1 MSGVMQVTQN
11 IRKYDIFA
19 YIKLVYMT
27 KYAIKKVKQ
36 WAQTGKK
43 IFVIQ

>member
-1 MSGVMQVTQN
+1 MSGMMQVTQS
-11 IRKYDIFA
+11 IRKYDMFA
-19 YIKLVYMT
+19 YIKLVLMT

-43 IFVIQ
+43 NL

>member
-1 MSGVMQVTQN
+1 MSGMRVTQS
-11 IRKYDIFA
+11 IRKYIFA
-19 YIKLVYMT
+19 YIKLLYMT

-43 IFVIQ
+43 IFVIH